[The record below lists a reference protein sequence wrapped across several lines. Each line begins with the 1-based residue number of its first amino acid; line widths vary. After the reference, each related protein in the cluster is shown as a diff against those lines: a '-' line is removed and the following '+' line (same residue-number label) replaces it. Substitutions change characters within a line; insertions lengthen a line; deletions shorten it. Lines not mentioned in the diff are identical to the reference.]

1 MTAGLPV
8 GIAAW
13 LRILVSFFL
22 IVLLLASA
30 GEASAG
36 NRRGGRLNISITSPV
51 NGSSFSTSSGTVAL
65 AGEARDPLGVR
76 RVTWQNDRGGG
87 GEATGTEIWSIP
99 GIQLASGVNTIVV
112 TAYSSRGGSRQ
123 DKLVVT
129 YTPAPTSTTTTPPV
143 IEPDPT
149 PPDTTAPTAP
159 SGLGA
164 TVSSSSQINLSWGA
178 ASDSVGVTGYRI
190 ERCQGAG
197 CASFAQIATAS
208 GTAYTNTGLS
218 GSTSYSYRVRA
229 TDAAGNLGGYSAMA
243 TAVTSAANR
252 APVISGS
259 PATQVVAGS
268 GYSFTPT
275 ASDLDDQTLTFSV
288 DGAPTWST
296 FNPGTGELSGT
307 PGAGQ
312 VGLTEGIVITV
323 SDGTAYASLP
333 AFSLAVVQ
341 AATGSAT
348 VSWLPPTERTD
359 GSALTNLD
367 GYHIKYGTSP
377 TALNQTITLNGA
389 GLTSYTVE
397 GLTPGNWYFG
407 LIAFDTADV
416 QSATSNIGSKT
427 IL

>member
-13 LRILVSFFL
+13 LRVLVSFFL
-22 IVLLLASA
+22 IILLLASA

-87 GEATGTEIWSIP
+87 GEATGTETWSIP

-164 TVSSSSQINLSWGA
+164 TVSSSSQINLSWNA

-208 GTAYTNTGLS
+208 GTGYSNTGLS

-229 TDAAGNLGGYSAMA
+229 TDAAGNLGGYSASA

>member
-13 LRILVSFFL
+13 LRVLVSFFL
-22 IVLLLASA
+22 IILLLASA

-87 GEATGTEIWSIP
+87 GEATGTETWSIP

-229 TDAAGNLGGYSAMA
+229 TDAAGNLGGYSASA